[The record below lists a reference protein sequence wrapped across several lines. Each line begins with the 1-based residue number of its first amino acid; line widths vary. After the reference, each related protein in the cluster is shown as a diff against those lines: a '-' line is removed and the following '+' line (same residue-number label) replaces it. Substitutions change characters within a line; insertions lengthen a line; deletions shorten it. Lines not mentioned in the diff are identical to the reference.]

1 MRLVDSQGNRGVSV
15 EGPGEAD
22 RWVRDL
28 LVKVWGENWASESSG
43 KLARTPLATVYR
55 TGQGLSGLWEKGK
68 AE

>member
-1 MRLVDSQGNRGVSV
+1 M